1 MYDGFYLGNLG
12 IVYVYTIFQKR
23 ATDCSTHLYILIK
36 KSQTEENVMRFT
48 IKESDLLVINDE
60 KVVAAYS
67 KYVKNIL
74 RNKTNV
80 ILELTKQENSYEV
93 NFYENN
99 LPASYFGPIFFPSKD
114 PDEIGEVHY
123 VELTPKA
130 LALLVPEA
138 NETTFELKERFM
150 IIKQGPLTIRDS
162 YESSKEEVKAK
173 LASYSD
179 LFENKEGEVIT
190 LNKESPLT
198 LTLAVLS
205 SNPDAHIDILDGFL
219 TYSQGTFLHRSP
231 TEIEGDYFINSYLAT
246 KIVNILGYCE
256 RVELWK
262 SNTIT
267 LKGYINEGDTDP
279 IVLNISPVYERED
292 EPYSDEEIEANKPK
306 DAEEISVPFEE
317 LISTFDIAKAKIRS
331 FLDKDANLCTF
342 TKNGNGATFKLSTGD
357 EDVGITDIAI
367 NIGQI
372 DPELDENKLD
382 ADAYVGYKINIPLS
396 YLKQT
401 QFGVST
407 LKILHDDNDI
417 TAVELRLDNLK
428 EGEVML
434 VGKE

>member
-1 MYDGFYLGNLG
+1 
-12 IVYVYTIFQKR
+12 
-23 ATDCSTHLYILIK
+23 
-36 KSQTEENVMRFT
+36 MRFT
-48 IKESDLLVINDE
+48 IKESDLLIINDE

-114 PDEIGEVHY
+114 TDEVGEVHY

-173 LASYSD
+173 LDSYSD
-179 LFENKEGEVIT
+179 LFEEKEGESIV
-190 LNKESPLT
+190 LNKEHPLA

-205 SNPDAHIDILDGFL
+205 SNPDASVDILDGYL
-219 TYSQGTFLHRSP
+219 TYSQGTFLHRVP

-246 KIVNILGYCE
+246 KMVNILGYCE
-256 RVELWK
+256 RVELCK
-262 SNTIT
+262 TNTIT
-267 LKGYINEGDTDP
+267 LKGFINIDDVEP

-292 EPYSDEEIEANKPK
+292 EPFSEEEIEANKPK
-306 DAEEISVPFEE
+306 EDAETESVPFEE
-317 LISTFDIAKAKIRS
+317 LISTFDVAKAKIRS

-342 TKNGNGATFKLSTGD
+342 AKNGNGATFKLSTGD

-367 NIGQI
+367 NIGQV
-372 DPELDENKLD
+372 DTDELDED
-382 ADAYVGYKINIPLS
+382 AFVGYKINIPLS
-396 YLKQT
+396 YLKAT

-407 LKILHDDNDI
+407 LKLIHDKEDI
-417 TAVELRLDNLK
+417 TAVELRLDNPK

-434 VGKE
+434 IGKE